1 MTRQVLKLMVVA
13 GIVLLC
19 AASTGL
25 AGDSKFVLG
34 GYFDANYTYYE
45 QSGKPGTFDMYH
57 FNPIFLYQI
66 EDNILFSAELEFEH
80 GGDEIAV
87 EYAQIDYLW
96 NDYVTVTAGKF
107 LVPFGAFNRRLHP
120 GWISKVPWKPLSNNQ
135 VVPTGWSESG
145 VMFSGAVGFGENG
158 GRVNYAAYL
167 ASGLEGDDGD
177 KIRSLR
183 KTDPRDKNNNNS
195 AIGGRLGVVPMPGV
209 EAGASFYTC
218 DYSTDP
224 MAPLDITF
232 IGFDAEFHHEDWF
245 ELRGEYNQAKQDFT
259 DPGYDSTDAGG
270 TDWFT
275 PFASDVTKKGYYV
288 QASVMLSILDQDI
301 LMPMEVAVRYSTQDF
316 GTDATKISELSP
328 TLNYYLSST
337 TIVRLSYTIMGET
350 GADNK
355 VDNNLITLV
364 ITKGF

>member
-1 MTRQVLKLMVVA
+1 MTRQVLKLMVLA

-19 AASTGL
+19 ATSTGF

-34 GYFDANYTYYE
+34 GYFDANYIYYQ

-120 GWISKVPWKPLSNNQ
+120 GWISKVPGKPLSNNQ
-135 VVPTGWSESG
+135 VVPTGWSETG
-145 VMFSGAVGFGENG
+145 VMFSGAVGFGEDG
-158 GRVNYAAYL
+158 GRVNYAVYTA
-167 ASGLEGDDGD
+167 AGLEGADGD

-183 KTDPRDKNNNNS
+183 KTDARDKNNNNL
-195 AIGGRLGVVPMPGV
+195 AIGGRLGVVPVPGV

-218 DYSTDP
+218 DYSMDP

-232 IGFDAEFHHEDWF
+232 IGFDGEFHHEDWL
-245 ELRGEYNQAKQDFT
+245 ELRGEYTQVKQDT
-259 DPGYDSTDAGG
+259 AVALDM
-270 TDWFT
+270 
-275 PFASDVTKKGYYV
+275 TKKGFYV
-288 QASVMLSILDQDI
+288 QGAIMLSILDQDI
-301 LMPMEVAVRYSTQDF
+301 LMPMELAVRYSTQDF

-350 GADNK
+350 GSDNK

>member
-1 MTRQVLKLMVVA
+1 MTRQVLKLMVLA

-19 AASTGL
+19 ATSTGF
-25 AGDSKFVLG
+25 AGDSKFMFG
-34 GYFDANYTYYE
+34 GYFDANYIYYQ

-87 EYAQIDYLW
+87 EYAQLDYLW

-120 GWISKVPWKPLSNNQ
+120 GWISKVPGKPLSNDK
-135 VVPTGWSESG
+135 VVPTGWSEAG

-167 ASGLEGDDGD
+167 TTGLEGEDGAGTRD
-177 KIRSLR
+177 LR
-183 KTDPRDKNNNNS
+183 KGDPRDKNNTNS
-195 AIGGRLGVVPMPGV
+195 AVGGRLGIVPVPGV
-209 EAGASFYTC
+209 EFGVSGYTA

-224 MAPLDITF
+224 MVPLDITF
-232 IGFDAEFHHEDWF
+232 IGFDGEYHYEDWF
-245 ELRGEYNQAKQDFT
+245 ELRGEFNQAKQDYT
-259 DPGYDSTDAGG
+259 DTLG
-270 TDWFT
+270 TVVDM
-275 PFASDVTKKGYYV
+275 TKKGFYV

-301 LMPMEVAVRYSTQDF
+301 LMPVELAVRYSTQDF

-337 TIVRLSYTIMGET
+337 TIFRLSYSIMGET

-355 VDNNLITLV
+355 VDNNRISLV
-364 ITKGF
+364 IAKGF